1 MDCTSDIVK
10 NLNQSLNIDEE
21 NLIFRSNFGTILGE
35 IFQNL
40 ISGGGTTIPDPRVID
55 FNLFSIQYPLKKTGN
70 DPRETIFFLGT
81 TEMLKRIPN
90 RTQIKS

>member
-40 ISGGGTTIPDPRVID
+40 ISGGDDYSGPESTSEKI
-55 FNLFSIQYPLKKTGN
+55 LK
-70 DPRETIFFLGT
+70 I
-81 TEMLKRIPN
+81 
-90 RTQIKS
+90 

>member
-40 ISGGGTTIPDPRVID
+40 ISGGGGG
-55 FNLFSIQYPLKKTGN
+55 S
-70 DPRETIFFLGT
+70 E
-81 TEMLKRIPN
+81 
-90 RTQIKS
+90 

>member
-40 ISGGGTTIPDPRVID
+40 ISGGGTTIPDPRV
-55 FNLFSIQYPLKKTGN
+55 FNLQNCSTLCKYKLQTS
-70 DPRETIFFLGT
+70 R
-81 TEMLKRIPN
+81 
-90 RTQIKS
+90 